1 MKKILTFWAI
11 FMCLK
16 AVAVA
21 QPADCILSGT
31 VTDKKSGE
39 TLVGVFV
46 YFPELMS
53 GIATDADGRYSIGKL
68 PPKSLQLQVSYLGH
82 KTIVTQVDPSV
93 TPTMDFQLEENN
105 AMISE
110 AVVTGLTGKTLLKD
124 SPVPISYVGEHK
136 LHTAASS
143 NVIDAISLQPGV
155 SQITTGAGISKPVI
169 RGLGFNRI
177 AVVSDGVRQ
186 EGNQWGAEH
195 GMEID
200 GNGVG
205 SVEIIKGPASLMYGS
220 DALAGVIIFNDNL
233 SAPANHMRA
242 GVSSEYQSN
251 NGLAAY
257 SVNFSGNKGGLV
269 WGGRWSDKYAHDY
282 RNAYDRY
289 VVGSRF
295 RERAAEGLFG
305 LNREWGYNRLVLKY
319 YETRPGIVEGER
331 SDSYAYGAELPYQN
345 VRHYKAVSNNSIFIG
360 GGTLK
365 AVLAYQQNR
374 RQEFEDAPG
383 VAALDFQLH
392 TVNYDVSYSL
402 APWEKWKGTAGVNGM
417 WQKSLNLGEETL
429 IPAYR
434 LFDAGFFATA
444 AYKSGRWTVTG
455 GGRVDFR
462 DLNSFALEGK
472 FDSFSRNFSAL
483 TASAGAVYAVR
494 DNMNIRLNLA
504 RGFRAPNLSELA
516 SNGVHEGSVEYEI
529 GSHGLS
535 SEYSLQADAGWDYT
549 SDVVSA
555 QLSLFVNRIDN
566 YIYTEKM
573 AGVRTEGYDTYR
585 YVQGDARLL
594 GGEAGVDFHPVEPL
608 HFQNS
613 FSYVNAVRLDAQEDA
628 RYLPYTPAPKWVS
641 DLQYD
646 LIRDGRVLNN
656 TYVSLQCECNF
667 RQNHFY
673 AFGGTETATP
683 AYMLANISAG
693 TDIRIHGH
701 KVAELCFGC
710 RNVFDQA
717 YQCHLSRL
725 KYLDVNPE
733 NGRRGIFNMGRNFF
747 IKISISL
754 DWLI

>member
-11 FMCLK
+11 FMCLE
-16 AVAVA
+16 AVAGA
-21 QPADCILSGT
+21 QSANCTLSGT
-31 VTDKKSGE
+31 VTDEKSGE

-53 GIATDADGRYSIGKL
+53 GIATDADGHYSIGNL
-68 PPKSLQLQVSYLGH
+68 PPKTLQLQVSYLGH
-82 KTIVTQVDPSV
+82 KTIVSAVDPSA
-93 TPTMDFQLEENN
+93 TPVLDFQMEENN

-110 AVVTGLTGKTLLKD
+110 AVVTGLTGQTLLKD
-124 SPVPISYVGEHK
+124 SPVPISYIGEHK
-136 LHTAASS
+136 LHTVASS
-143 NVIDAISLQPGV
+143 NVIDALSLQPGV

-177 AVVSDGVRQ
+177 VVVSDGVRQ

-200 GNGVG
+200 GAGVG
-205 SVEIIKGPASLMYGS
+205 SAEIIKGPVSLMYGS

-233 SAPANHMRA
+233 SAPAGHLQA
-242 GVSSEYQSN
+242 GVASEYQSN

-257 SVNFSGNKGGLV
+257 SANFAGNKSGVV
-269 WGGRWSDKYAHDY
+269 WGGRWSEKYAHDY
-282 RNAYDRY
+282 KNAYDNY

-295 RERAAEGLFG
+295 RERAAEGMFG
-305 LNREWGYNRLVLKY
+305 LNREWGYSRLVLKY

-331 SDSYAYGAELPYQN
+331 SDSYSYKPELPYQN

-360 GGTLK
+360 DGTLK
-365 AVLAYQQNR
+365 AVFAYQQNR
-374 RQEFEDAPG
+374 RQEFEEAPDE
-383 VAALDFQLH
+383 AALDFQLH
-392 TVNYDVSYSL
+392 TVNYDVSYNY
-402 APWEKWKGTAGVNGM
+402 APGEKWRGTIGVNGM

-434 LFDAGFFATA
+434 LFDAGLFATA
-444 AYKSGRWTVTG
+444 TYKTGRWTVTG
-455 GGRVDFR
+455 GARMDVR
-462 DLNSFALEGK
+462 DLNSFELEGK
-472 FDSFSRNFSAL
+472 FDAFSRSFSAL
-483 TASAGAVYAVR
+483 TGSAGAVYAIR
-494 DNMNIRLNLA
+494 DNMNVRVNVA
-504 RGFRAPNLSELA
+504 RGFRAPNLGELA

-529 GSHGLS
+529 GSHELNP
-535 SEYSLQADAGWDYT
+535 EYSLQADAGWDFT
-549 SDVVSA
+549 SDMVSA
-555 QLSLFVNRIDN
+555 QVSLFVNRIDN

-573 AGVRTEGYDTYR
+573 SGVLTEGYDTYR

-613 FSYVNAVRLDAQEDA
+613 FSCVDAVRLDAPEDA
-628 RYLPYTPAPKWVS
+628 EYLPYTPSPKWVS

-683 AYMLANISAG
+683 AYTLANVSAG

-701 KVAELCFGC
+701 KAAELCVGC
-710 RNVFDQA
+710 RNLFDQA
-717 YQCHLSRL
+717 YQSHLSRL
-725 KYLDVNPE
+725 KYLDINPE
-733 NGRRGIFNMGRNFF
+733 NGRRGIYNMGRNFF
-747 IKISISL
+747 VKLSIAL
-754 DWLI
+754 DWAI